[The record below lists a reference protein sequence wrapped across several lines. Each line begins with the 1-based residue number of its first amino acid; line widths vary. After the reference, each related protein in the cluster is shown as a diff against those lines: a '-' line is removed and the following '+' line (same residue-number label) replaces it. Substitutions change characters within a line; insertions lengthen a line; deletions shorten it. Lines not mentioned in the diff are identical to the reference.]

1 MASTDRPTANAT
13 ATRPAD
19 GAEKSAAPH
28 TAVTSAN
35 VPINSAPSSL
45 PICLPPRF
53 SSCPN
58 RQARTTWFN
67 KCNRRATGPAPACA
81 VPPSTLATPALRERR
96 LLRRVL
102 GGLLLGCGLR
112 FIDGLQRLRMRHR
125 DDVVAAVDVV
135 DVAGDAGRE
144 IGQE

>member
-45 PICLPPRF
+45 PICLPPPVQLLPKSL
-53 SSCPN
+53 SSHVSTSA
-58 RQARTTWFN
+58 QE
-67 KCNRRATGPAPACA
+67 GQPAASPLRPAA
-81 VPPSTLATPALRERR
+81 IL
-96 LLRRVL
+96 
-102 GGLLLGCGLR
+102 
-112 FIDGLQRLRMRHR
+112 IHN
-125 DDVVAAVDVV
+125 
-135 DVAGDAGRE
+135 GDAGHVTDSAMNSRR
-144 IGQE
+144 